1 MVPPEPSKPALRASD
16 ADREATVER
25 LRVAATEGRLD
36 PDELD
41 DRLTAAYG
49 SRWCHELEALTVDV
63 TPPPA
68 PTPAVRPT
76 FVHPQKRTN
85 PLAVGSLTVA
95 VLFFWLW
102 GVAAIAAIV
111 MGHVALNQ
119 INGSGGRQT
128 GRGLAIAGTTL
139 GYLQLLAVAVFF
151 LGFFWVG

>member
-1 MVPPEPSKPALRASD
+1 MPPEPSKPALRASD

-25 LRVAATEGRLD
+25 LRVATAEGRLD

-63 TPPPA
+63 TPPPP

-85 PLAVGSLTVA
+85 PLAVGSVTVA
-95 VLFFWLW
+95 VLF
-102 GVAAIAAIV
+102 
-111 MGHVALNQ
+111 
-119 INGSGGRQT
+119 
-128 GRGLAIAGTTL
+128 
-139 GYLQLLAVAVFF
+139 
-151 LGFFWVG
+151 